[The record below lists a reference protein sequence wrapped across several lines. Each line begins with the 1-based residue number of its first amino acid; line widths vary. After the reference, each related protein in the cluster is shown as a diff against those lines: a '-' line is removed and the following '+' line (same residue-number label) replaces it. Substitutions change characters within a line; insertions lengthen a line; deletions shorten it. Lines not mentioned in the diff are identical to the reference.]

1 MEIKKENPLTLGTG
15 HAMLPQPCVLVI
27 FGAAGDLSWRKLM
40 PAVHNVNVDGVLPS
54 NFAVV
59 GFGLG
64 AEGDPDEW
72 IRQRARDGTARFSRR
87 PPEDNHWQH
96 FARSLFYVNGS
107 FNDAR
112 AYAQL
117 KARLESIEQQF
128 GTPGSRVFYLAVPPG
143 AIEVRVDPLKST
155 GDESKHEQSRSSARC
170 TAEQP

>member
-1 MEIKKENPLTLGTG
+1 MMNFLPFIIHHSSFIIRNRGTNRMATANPKKENPLTLGAG
-15 HAMLPQPCVLVI
+15 HALLPQPCVLVI

-40 PAVHNVNVDGVLPS
+40 PAVYNLNVDGVLPS

-87 PPEDNHWQH
+87 PPEESHWQD

-117 KARLESIEQQF
+117 KARLVSIGQQF
-128 GTPGSRVFYLAVPPG
+128 GVPGSRVFYLAV
-143 AIEVRVDPLKST
+143 
-155 GDESKHEQSRSSARC
+155 
-170 TAEQP
+170 